1 MIKGTKDFWAG
12 AVFVAFGAA
21 ALVMAQNY
29 SLGIVSRMGPGY
41 FPRMLSD
48 PAHGGG
54 RRVDRALVLRRPRG
68 SAGLS
73 RSRPALVII
82 GSLVACGYLLPRAGL
97 VIALSVLM
105 LGAASASEKFRAE
118 WKKLV
123 LLTAATIAFCAV
135 VFVQLLGI
143 SAAAGRLLVRVRQGR

>member
-21 ALVMAQNY
+21 ALMMAQSY

-41 FPRMLSD
+41 FPRMLSILLMVVGGVSIVRSFFVAREAL
-48 PAHGGG
+48 PAF
-54 RRVDRALVLRRPRG
+54 AL
-68 SAGLS
+68 
-73 RSRPALVII
+73 RPALVVI

-105 LGAASASEKFRAE
+105 FGAASASEKFRAE
-118 WKKLV
+118 WKKLI
-123 LLTAATIAFCAV
+123 LLTAATIAFCAI

-143 SAAAGRLLVRVRQGR
+143 SLPLVGSWFG